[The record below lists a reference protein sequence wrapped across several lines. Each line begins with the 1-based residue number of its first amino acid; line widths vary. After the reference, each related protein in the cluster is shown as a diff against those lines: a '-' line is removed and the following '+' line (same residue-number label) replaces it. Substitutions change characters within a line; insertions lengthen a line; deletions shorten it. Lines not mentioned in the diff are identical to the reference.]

1 MVKHIQTVRRQ
12 IVGLVLKGL
21 IGELVKS
28 IVFLIL
34 RIPNNSPSM
43 YIFIE
48 KLINSWA
55 LKIINEGF
63 LAGEGTC
70 NIRNVTFST
79 VSNS

>member
-55 LKIINEGF
+55 LKIINESF
-63 LAGEGTC
+63 LAGEDTC
-70 NIRNVTFST
+70 NIRNATFST